1 MKSLLLFRHAKSD
14 WDNLELKD
22 FDRPLNQRGNKAAM
36 RMGRWMNEN
45 DIRPQWI
52 VCSTALRAQQ
62 TLQGLR
68 EHLAIPDARINHQE
82 RLYLASVTTLLEV
95 MAQCP
100 QDGGAVMMIGH
111 NPGLEDLLHY
121 LCGPGLPLSSK
132 GKLMATATLAQ
143 AHLPNDWQQL
153 APRSGKLQRIIRP
166 SEID

>member
-14 WDNLELKD
+14 WGYPGLRD
-22 FDRPLNQRGNKAAM
+22 FDRPLNQRGNQAAV
-36 RMGRWMNEN
+36 RMGRWMSE
-45 DIRPQWI
+45 DQLQPQWL
-52 VCSTALRAQQ
+52 VCSTAQRAQQ

-68 EHLAIPDARINHQE
+68 EHLVIPDARIHHQD

-100 QDGGAVMMIGH
+100 RDRGTVMLIGH

-132 GKLMATATLAQ
+132 GKLMTTATLAQ
-143 AHLPNDWQQL
+143 VHLPDDWQQL
-153 APRSGKLQRIIRP
+153 APRCGKLQRIIRP
-166 SEID
+166 GEID